1 MTTETNKSRSDNFV
15 SYVISKISSDLGARA
30 AFSRGDNPDTASITW
45 EYLVSWCDLANSRE
59 RNAYALIAAAIAKG
73 RITQNVTGKNIGRC
87 LGIISRREHNGDV
100 SDNQSPDQRRL
111 RRLLACDTS
120 EELTEVLRS
129 VLSYLLSKDVAKQLD
144 YAKTLDDVLF
154 WNERVKINWCK
165 GFFEQNTQETEAKE
179 DL

>member
-1 MTTETNKSRSDNFV
+1 MTTENNESKSEKFV

-30 AFSRGDNPDTASITW
+30 AFSRADNPDTASIAW

-73 RITQNVTGKNIGRC
+73 RIEQNIAGKDIGKC
-87 LGIISRREHNGDV
+87 LGIISRNEHNGDI
-100 SDNQSPDQRRL
+100 SDNQSPEQRRL

-129 VLSYLLSKDVAKQLD
+129 VLRYLQSKDVATQLD
-144 YAKTLDDVLF
+144 YAKTLNDVLF

-165 GFFEQNTQETEAKE
+165 GFFEQNAKKTEAKE
-179 DL
+179 D